1 MLKFH
6 LLLPRSEPNPK
17 VESKFEEGEAGNDEP
32 QEEGEEQIEEEEG
45 AEAV

>member
-17 VESKFEEGEAGNDEP
+17 VAGNDEP